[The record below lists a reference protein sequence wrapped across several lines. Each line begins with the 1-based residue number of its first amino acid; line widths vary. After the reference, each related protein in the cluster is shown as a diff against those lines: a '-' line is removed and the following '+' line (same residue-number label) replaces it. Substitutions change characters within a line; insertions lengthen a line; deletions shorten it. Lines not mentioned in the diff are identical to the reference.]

1 MKNNPAYRE
10 FHPKWHRTP
19 VSTYWWLSQWSYTK
33 FILRELSSVFVAYFI
48 LITLMQVRALGQGPA
63 EYAAFQEF
71 MTHPFVVLLNV
82 VAFLF
87 LLLHT
92 ITWFNLTPR
101 AIVLRLRGK
110 RGSRLADHRAQL
122 RGVDR
127 DIGCRRLVRPRR
139 LEWRRNPTLRFSGA
153 LFSAGG
159 VTAAFLLPVHVFPL
173 RTGLPPGLDRTS
185 QL

>member
-71 MTHPFVVLLNV
+71 LTHPFVVLLNV

-110 RGSRLADHRAQL
+110 RVPDLLIIAPNYVAWIVISGVVAWFVL
-122 RGVDR
+122 RG
-127 DIGCRRLVRPRR
+127 
-139 LEWRRNPTLRFSGA
+139 
-153 LFSAGG
+153 
-159 VTAAFLLPVHVFPL
+159 
-173 RTGLPPGLDRTS
+173 
-185 QL
+185 